1 MRGAAQLAT
10 AVTLLIAAV
19 QPGHANSAGH
29 EAKRCGVLA
38 KGSVDYRIKARN
50 VTCRFARRAS
60 RAYLNRRSVPAG
72 FDCYRPGTNVTF
84 YCANGAKAYWGER
97 LTGFTHAQH
106 AGYRG
111 ITG

>member
-1 MRGAAQLAT
+1 MRGAVLLAT
-10 AVTLLIAAV
+10 AVTLLAAAV
-19 QPGHANSAGH
+19 QGAEATRGH